1 MGIRRE
7 PIDRL
12 LVARGVSPS
21 VIERARLQVDTG
33 EGTLVEQV
41 SRTEGADPTLVAR
54 TVAESMGLQWLDEI
68 DPEKIDVSLVRKI
81 SLGLAREQGVLPL
94 WEVEEDGDIVVAI
107 SGSGSLDAVDDLRV
121 LFRRNIQAFVV
132 GPERLR
138 EFANLAFDRASQTAS
153 AVMEE
158 VAEETGKDDDTLEL
172 IDDGDLL
179 DDPNQAPI
187 IRFVNS
193 LFTQAIKDRA
203 SDIHIEPFD
212 KELVVR
218 FRTDGVLTE
227 VVKPPP
233 RLQASIVSRI
243 KIMSGLNIA
252 EKRIP
257 QDGRIRT
264 RMAGREIDVRVS
276 TMPVQ
281 HGERVVMRLL
291 EKGSVFALEG
301 TGMSETVMRHFRK
314 LIRLPHGIILVCG
327 PTGSGK
333 TTTLYSALS
342 EINSPDKNIL
352 TIENPVEYE
361 LRGIGQT
368 QVNPKID
375 LTFASVLR
383 AHLRQDPDIILVGET
398 RDKETAENAIQASLT
413 GHLVFT
419 TIHTNDAP
427 SAFTR
432 IIDMGIEP
440 FLVAS
445 SLIAVLA
452 QRLVRRLCPDC
463 KEAYHPSD
471 EELHELSLSRE
482 WVAGRPFHRAVGC
495 PECQHKGYRG
505 RCGIHELLVVS
516 EPLRV
521 KCTAGA
527 DASVL
532 KKVAI
537 AEGMKTLRDDGLAKV
552 LEGVTS
558 VDEVLRVTSEDAIVL
573 D

>member
-1 MGIRRE
+1 MGIRRAPLE
-7 PIDRL
+7 QI
-12 LVARGVSPS
+12 LVGRGVAPE
-21 VIERARLQVDTG
+21 VIEAARTQAQRAQVDLA
-33 EGTLVEQV
+33 EGFELVDGV
-41 SRTEGADPTLVAR
+41 DRRMISRA
-54 TVAESMGLQWLDEI
+54 VAESCSLPFLENVEVDQVDE
-68 DPEKIDVSLVRKI
+68 SLVRRI

-94 WEVEEDGDIVVAI
+94 WVAN
-107 SGSGSLDAVDDLRV
+107 GRVQVAVAGPRSLPALDDLRV
-121 LFRRNIQAFVV
+121 LFGKPVDAVMLSGTV
-132 GPERLR
+132 LR
-138 EFANLAFDRASQTAS
+138 DVMNKAYDKASRTAS

-158 VAEETGKDDDTLEL
+158 VAEETGDDLV
-172 IDDGDLL
+172 DDLNLDGDDLL

-301 TGMSETVMRHFRK
+301 TGMSPDIMRNFRR
-314 LIRLPHGIILVCG
+314 LIRQPHGIILVCG

-352 TIENPVEYE
+352 TVENPVEYE

-368 QVNPKID
+368 QVNAKID

-452 QRLVRRLCPDC
+452 QRLVRRLCPHC
-463 KEAYHPSD
+463 KEAYHPTA
-471 EELHELSLSRE
+471 EELKELGLTRDFLQ
-482 WVAGRPFHRAVGC
+482 GRPFHRAVGC
-495 PECQHKGYRG
+495 EECGQKGYSG
-505 RCGIHELLVVS
+505 RCGIHELLVVT
-516 EPLRV
+516 EALRN
-521 KCTAGA
+521 KCTSGA
-527 DASVL
+527 DATQL
-532 KKVAI
+532 KTVAI
-537 AEGMKTLRDDGLAKV
+537 SDGMKTLRDDGLLKV
-552 LEGVTS
+552 LEGTTS
-558 VDEVLRVTSEDAIVL
+558 VDEVLRVTSEDAISL

>member
-1 MGIRRE
+1 MGIRRAPLDAILIDRGIDPAVIAAARDQAARASVGLVE
-7 PIDRL
+7 GFDFVDGVDRRLVTRAVADSIGLPFLGEVPIDR
-12 LVARGVSPS
+12 
-21 VIERARLQVDTG
+21 VD
-33 EGTLVEQV
+33 EG
-41 SRTEGADPTLVAR
+41 
-54 TVAESMGLQWLDEI
+54 
-68 DPEKIDVSLVRKI
+68 LVRRL

-94 WEVEEDGDIVVAI
+94 WEEDGVVQVAVA
-107 SGSGSLDAVDDLRV
+107 GPRSLPALDDLRV
-121 LFRRNIQAFVV
+121 LFGKPVQAHML
-132 GPERLR
+132 PPDLLR
-138 EFANLAFDRASQTAS
+138 EITNKAFDKASRTAS

-158 VAEETGKDDDTLEL
+158 VAEETGDTLP
-172 IDDGDLL
+172 DDLNLSGEDLL

-203 SDIHIEPFD
+203 SDIHIEPFE
-212 KELVVR
+212 KELSVR

-233 RLQASIVSRI
+233 RLQASIISRI
-243 KIMSGLNIA
+243 KIMAGLNIA

-276 TMPVQ
+276 SMPVR

-291 EKGSVFALEG
+291 EKGNVFDLAAV
-301 TGMSETVMRHFRK
+301 GMGGDIVDRFRK
-314 LIRLPHGIILVCG
+314 LIRLPHGIIVVCG

-352 TIENPVEYE
+352 TIEDPVEYE

-368 QVNPKID
+368 QVNPKIE

-383 AHLRQDPDIILVGET
+383 AHLRQDPDVILVGET
-398 RDKETAENAIQASLT
+398 RDRETAENAIQASLT

-419 TIHTNDAP
+419 TLHTNDAP
-427 SAFTR
+427 TAFTR
-432 IIDMGIEP
+432 LVDMGIEP

-445 SLIAVLA
+445 SLIAILA

-463 KEAYHPSD
+463 KEPYTPSD
-471 EELHELSLSRE
+471 AELHDVGLSRAD
-482 WVAGRPFHRAVGC
+482 VAGRTLYRAVGC
-495 PECQHKGYRG
+495 PACSNKGYRG
-505 RCGIHELLVVS
+505 RTGIYELLIVS
-516 EPLRV
+516 EAMRHKV
-521 KCTAGA
+521 TSGA
-527 DASVL
+527 DAGVL
-532 KKVAI
+532 KVQAVK
-537 AEGMKTLRDDGLAKV
+537 EGMRSLRDDGLRKV
-552 LEGVTS
+552 LEGFSTF
-558 VDEVLRVTSEDAIVL
+558 DEVMRVTQEDAISF

>member
-7 PIDRL
+7 PIEPL
-12 LVARGVSPS
+12 LIQRGVDPA
-21 VIERARLQVDTG
+21 VIDRAR
-33 EGTLVEQV
+33 EQLDV
-41 SRTEGADPTLVAR
+41 GDRNLAAEVARTEGADPTLVAQ
-54 TVAESMGLQWLDEI
+54 TLAESMGLPWLDDIE
-68 DPEKIDVSLVRKI
+68 PEQIDVAMVRKI

-94 WEVEEDGDIVVAI
+94 WETEDGTVVVAI
-107 SGSGSLDAVDDLRV
+107 AGPGSFDAVDDMRV
-121 LFRRNIQAFVV
+121 LFGKPVQPFVV
-132 GPERLR
+132 GPKRLVNM
-138 EFANLAFDRASQTAS
+138 ANLAFDKASQSAH
-153 AVMEE
+153 AVMAE
-158 VAEETGKDDDTLEL
+158 VAEETGTDSDDDLTL
-172 IDDGDLL
+172 IDNDDLL
-179 DDPNQAPI
+179 DDPDQAPI

-193 LFTQAIKDRA
+193 LFTEAIKGRA

-233 RLQASIVSRI
+233 RLQASIISRI

-264 RMAGREIDVRVS
+264 KMGGREIDVRVS

-301 TGMSETVMRHFRK
+301 TGMSPSIIRHFRK
-314 LIRLPHGIILVCG
+314 LIRQPHGIILVCG

-398 RDKETAENAIQASLT
+398 RDRETAENAIQASLT

-463 KEAYHPSD
+463 KEAYVPSD
-471 EELHELSLSRE
+471 EELHELGLDRSFLQ
-482 WVAGRPFHRAVGC
+482 GRPFHRAVGC
-495 PECQHKGYRG
+495 PECSSKGYSG
-505 RCGIHELLVVS
+505 RCGIHELLIVS
-516 EPLRV
+516 EPLRQ
-521 KCTAGA
+521 KCTSGA
-527 DASVL
+527 DSSEL
-532 KKVAI
+532 KKIAV
-537 AEGMKTLRDDGLAKV
+537 AEGMKTLRDDGLNKV
-552 LEGVTS
+552 LEGTTS
-558 VDEVLRVTSEDAIVL
+558 VEEILRVTSEDAIVL

>member
-1 MGIRRE
+1 MGIRRAPLE
-7 PIDRL
+7 DILLDRGVTPDVIEAARDQARQAKVDLAEGFEFVDGIDR
-12 LVARGVSPS
+12 
-21 VIERARLQVDTG
+21 RL
-33 EGTLVEQV
+33 V
-41 SRTEGADPTLVAR
+41 SRA
-54 TVAESMGLQWLDEI
+54 VAESCSLPFLDEI
-68 DPEKIDVSLVRKI
+68 ELERVDEELVRRI

-94 WEVEEDGDIVVAI
+94 WVARGRLVVAVA
-107 SGSGSLDAVDDLRV
+107 GPRSLPALDDLRV
-121 LFRRNIQAFVV
+121 LFEMPVDPVMLA
-132 GPERLR
+132 PATLR
-138 EFANLAFDRASQTAS
+138 DLTNKAFDKASRTAS

-158 VAEETGKDDDTLEL
+158 VAEETGDELVDDLNL
-172 IDDGDLL
+172 DGEDLL

-301 TGMSETVMRHFRK
+301 TGMSPDVMRHFRK
-314 LIRLPHGIILVCG
+314 LIRQPHGIILVCG

-368 QVNPKID
+368 QVNAKID

-398 RDKETAENAIQASLT
+398 RDRETAENAIQASLT

-463 KEAYHPSD
+463 KEAYVPSD
-471 EELHELSLSRE
+471 EELHELGLDRSWL
-482 WVAGRPFHRAVGC
+482 AGRSFHRAVGC
-495 PECQHKGYRG
+495 AECSQKGYRG
-505 RCGIHELLVVS
+505 RCGIHELLIVS
-516 EPLRV
+516 EPLRQ

-527 DASVL
+527 DASQL
-532 KKVAI
+532 KKIAI
-537 AEGMKTLRDDGLAKV
+537 AEGMKTLRDDGLLKV
-552 LEGVTS
+552 LDGVTS